1 VNVPVIG
8 EGGIM
13 TAQDAL
19 EFIMA
24 GASAVE
30 VGTATFINP
39 TATTDIVD
47 GLESY
52 MKENKVQ
59 KLSELIGT
67 ARR

>member
-1 VNVPVIG
+1 
-8 EGGIM
+8 
-13 TAQDAL
+13 
-19 EFIMA
+19 
-24 GASAVE
+24 